1 MALIDD
7 ARSVLHLDG
16 VTDEG
21 TVTRLN
27 MIIDH
32 GQAYLTGLC
41 GAKLDYENDREAHA
55 LLMAYVRYA
64 YNDAVEMFLSN
75 FHDDIF
81 RKQLNVAIALR
92 EEEAN
97 ADQPGETGGGTDA
110 TESVG

>member
-27 MIIDH
+27 MLIDH

-41 GAKLDYENDREAHA
+41 GAKLDYEKDLEAHA
-55 LLMAYVRYA
+55 LLMGYVRYA
-64 YNDAVEMFLSN
+64 YNDAVELFLSN
-75 FHDDIF
+75 FADDIF
-81 RKQLNVAIALR
+81 RKQLDVAIG
-92 EEEAN
+92 EAKDD
-97 ADQPGETGGGTDA
+97 AEQPGTTD
-110 TESVG
+110 

>member
-16 VTDEG
+16 VSDEG

-27 MIIDH
+27 MLIDH

-41 GAKLDYENDREAHA
+41 GAKLDYESDREAHA

-64 YNDAVEMFLSN
+64 YNDAVEMFLTN
-75 FHDDIF
+75 FYDDIF
-81 RKQLNVAIALR
+81 RMQLRVAI
-92 EEEAN
+92 EQKEASDN
-97 ADQPGETGGGTDA
+97 ADQPGETGGGTDT
-110 TESVG
+110 TEPVG

>member
-41 GAKLDYENDREAHA
+41 GAVLDYETDREAHA

-64 YNDAVEMFLSN
+64 YNDAVEMFLEN

-81 RKQLNVAIALR
+81 RKQIDVAIKKRKEA
-92 EEEAN
+92 AN
-97 ADQPGETGGGTDA
+97 ADQSSETGGGTDA
-110 TESVG
+110 T